1 MIPEIGHFALILA
14 LLLALL
20 LGSVPL
26 LGAQRHRADWM
37 ALARPLALAQSVC
50 VVLAWACLVL
60 SFMQDDFSVRNVAE
74 NSNSMLPAM
83 YRFTAAWGSHEGS
96 MLLWVLMQ
104 SLWTLAVALLGR
116 HWPAP
121 VQARVLG
128 VLGLLTAAF
137 TVFVLA
143 ASNPFLRLFPVP
155 AQGRDLNPLLQD
167 PGMVFHPPLL
177 YMGYVGFSVAFAF
190 AMAALLAPRADAEW
204 ARRARP
210 WTAAAWSFLTLGVL
224 LGSWWAYYELG
235 WGGWWFW
242 DPVENAALMPWL
254 LGTAL
259 LHALALSDRRGLF
272 MPWTVLLAILCFAL
286 SLLGTFLVRSG
297 VLTSVHA
304 FAMDPRRG
312 IFILALLL
320 AVVGGSLTLFA
331 LRAGRMGSA
340 QRFDAIS
347 RESLLLAN
355 TCLLTVAAATV
366 LLGTFYPLLVEVLGL
381 GRLSVGPPY
390 FDTVFVPIMAPAVFL
405 MGIAP
410 LARWRSAPLPE
421 LWRRLRWA
429 LVPGLLLGI
438 TLPFVGG
445 RWSPLVAVG
454 LFLAVWLALATVIAV
469 VDRLR
474 ALPATGWRRLS
485 QACAGLVGHAPGAPG
500 RGGVRGRRDGGARL
514 PDRSRRADDPW
525 QHGRGRRVAVAL
537 RRCRAGGGA
546 ELRRATRP
554 VRTAAPG
561 PGGRRA
567 AAGKARLSVDAGFA
581 DDRGRDPQRLARRR
595 LHRAGRAC
603 RAGCLDGAHLSQAL
617 RHLDL
622 GRLRADG
629 AGRCVRAAGPALSRR
644 APTAHVARPRRHPG
658 LSQPRRALVPSRVG
672 KA

>member
-26 LGAQRHRADWM
+26 LGAQRQRADWM
-37 ALARPLALAQSVC
+37 ALARPLAWAQVSC
-50 VVLAWACLVL
+50 VALAWACLVL
-60 SFMQDDFSVRNVAE
+60 SFMLDDFSVRNVAE
-74 NSNSMLPAM
+74 NSNSMLPAL

-116 HWPAP
+116 QWPAP

-137 TVFVLA
+137 VVFVLA

-190 AMAALLAPRADAEW
+190 AMAALLAPQPDAGW

-210 WTAAAWSFLTLGVL
+210 WTAAAWCFLTLGVL

-259 LHALALSDRRGLF
+259 LHALALADRRGLF
-272 MPWTVLLAILCFAL
+272 MPWTALLAILCFAL

-312 IFILALLL
+312 ILILALLL
-320 AVVGGSLTLFA
+320 AVVGGSLGLFA
-331 LRAGRMGSA
+331 LRAGRMGST
-340 QRFDAIS
+340 QRFDAVS

-421 LWRRLRWA
+421 LWWRLRWA

-438 TLPFVGG
+438 VLPFVGG
-445 RWSPLVAVG
+445 RWSPLVAMG

-474 ALPATGWRRLS
+474 TLPATGWRRLS
-485 QACAGLVGHAPGAPG
+485 QPARGWWGMHVAHLGVAVFVAGVTVVRAYQTEADVLMTPGSKVEVGAWELRFDGVDTVTGPNYAAQRGQFELLSQGREAGALRPEKRVYLSLPGSPMTEAAIHSSWFGDVYIALGAPAGQGAWTVRTYHKPFVTWIWAGCALMALGGVFALLDRRHRVPQGKPAVHGHA
-500 RGGVRGRRDGGARL
+500 VT
-514 PDRSRRADDPW
+514 RA
-525 QHGRGRRVAVAL
+525 
-537 RRCRAGGGA
+537 
-546 ELRRATRP
+546 
-554 VRTAAPG
+554 
-561 PGGRRA
+561 
-567 AAGKARLSVDAGFA
+567 
-581 DDRGRDPQRLARRR
+581 
-595 LHRAGRAC
+595 
-603 RAGCLDGAHLSQAL
+603 
-617 RHLDL
+617 
-622 GRLRADG
+622 
-629 AGRCVRAAGPALSRR
+629 
-644 APTAHVARPRRHPG
+644 
-658 LSQPRRALVPSRVG
+658 
-672 KA
+672 